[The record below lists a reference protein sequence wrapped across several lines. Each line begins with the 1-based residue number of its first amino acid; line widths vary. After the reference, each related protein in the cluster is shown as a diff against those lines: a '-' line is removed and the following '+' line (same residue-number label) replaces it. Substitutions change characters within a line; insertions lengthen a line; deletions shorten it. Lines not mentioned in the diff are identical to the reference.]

1 MSDRVFHVIS
11 NTHWDREWRFP
22 FQRNRQMLVEMLD
35 EVLHILETEPDYR
48 AYHLDSQSVMV
59 RDYLEARPHKKDL
72 LERMVREN
80 RLLIGPWY
88 TLPDEYMVGGENLVR
103 NLLRGHEVCR
113 RHGGVSKIGYSPF
126 SWGQISQLP
135 QLYREFGIDLI
146 MFYRGI
152 NSLDSPK
159 AEFIWEGADGTRA
172 LSSRFSTW
180 PRYNFYFYIYRPVV
194 HGEQPADIEHK
205 WGEGAAFH
213 FADREQHGEDYFMTH
228 QKDGYTPE
236 NIRPAVEKIIRDQ
249 AGDFTTRHVIWM
261 EGHDSSGP
269 NAKTVQLLRD
279 IRKEFPKLDVRHS
292 TLEEYARLLAEE
304 VDPGEL
310 PVVTG
315 ERRSAQYDNRSAN
328 LYGYA
333 LSARMYLKQANFDA
347 ERWIQHYAEPLNAL
361 MGMAGLDITDRLP
374 ELAWELLILNSAHD
388 SIGGCSLDPIHE
400 DMMNRFKQSGEISR
414 GLFDRAARHLATRID
429 LRSHEPESIHLV
441 ALNTTQYRRTE
452 VVEAFV
458 DVPRDRDKGDIR
470 LLGPEGESLPFQLIR
485 REDVQPVLEQPV
497 NRPKYFDMVR
507 YHVYMRTPD
516 IPAMGLQTVLV
527 VPVHP
532 ASPQPSDSLRYRQ
545 SELFAEL
552 SETGRPDKPGPEK
565 STRNAHGQQGDSG
578 DAATASSFAT
588 SRIAE
593 KTDRLWKL
601 ENDRLAVKANPNGT
615 LDITDKSRHRTFRNQ
630 AWLHDEGEAGH
641 AWVHEPI
648 GPYVDTREAKPVIE
662 LIENGPFQATLAIR
676 HVLKLSPSLT
686 VRKKAAATEFDPSP
700 ESSSRTDSTVAATS
714 GIDTRSETND
724 VPVEIR
730 VTLRVG
736 APWPEFNIDMDN
748 RAESHRLR
756 LMFPLGLN
764 ADHSWGEGQFDV
776 VRRSTRR
783 EDTSDW
789 VEQPMYD
796 YPVHHF
802 VDVANEQEGAAVLV
816 DGLKE
821 YEVLDLEMHEPSGIS
836 GESGVSADSK
846 VSGESG
852 VSEES
857 GDTSESGESVHSG
870 EPEQPAEAAKP
881 APPDNPASI
890 QTLAITLLRS
900 FEYRIPL
907 ASEVDYS
914 GMKGTQCLGRQ
925 SFRLA
930 FYPHAGDWQRG
941 GVLQQA
947 MRFNYGVRLFQ
958 SGRTEG
964 DIAPG
969 TSLLDIRP
977 DELTF
982 SALKKAEGAFVGED
996 GNTGS
1001 QDRYVV
1007 RVYNPTG
1014 KQVEG
1019 EVALWFPIRGAAQV
1033 TMEEKHVRDLEVKDS
1048 RVIPVSV
1055 ASRQVMSILIEI

>member
-11 NTHWDREWRFP
+11 NTHWDREWRYP

-35 EVLHILETEPDYR
+35 EVLRILESEPEYR

-59 RDYLEARPHKKDL
+59 RDYLEARPHKKEL

-152 NSLDSPK
+152 NSLDSPN

-205 WGEGAAFH
+205 WGDGNAFH
-213 FADREQHGEDYFMTH
+213 FADREQFGEDYFMTRY
-228 QKDGYTPE
+228 KDGYTPE
-236 NIRPAVEKIIRDQ
+236 NLRASVAKIIRDQ

-279 IRKEFPKLDVRHS
+279 IRREFPELDVRHS

-304 VDPGEL
+304 ADPRKL
-310 PVVTG
+310 TVVTG
-315 ERRSAQYDNRSAN
+315 ERRSAQFDNRSAN

-347 ERWIQHYAEPLNAL
+347 ERWIQHYAEPLNSL

-374 ELAWELLILNSAHD
+374 ELAWEPLILNSAHD

-400 DMMNRFKQSGEISR
+400 DMMNRFKQSVEISR
-414 GLFDRAARHLATRID
+414 GLFDCAARHLATRID

-441 ALNTTQYRRTE
+441 AVNTTQYRRIE
-452 VVEAFV
+452 VIEALL
-458 DVPRDRDKGDIR
+458 DVPRSLDKGGIR
-470 LLGPEGESLPFQLIR
+470 LAGPDGGSLPFQLIS
-485 REDVQPVLEQPV
+485 RENVQPVLEQPI
-497 NRPKYFDMVR
+497 NRPKHFDMVR
-507 YHVYMRTPD
+507 YRIYMQTPD
-516 IPAMGLQTVLV
+516 VPPMGFQTVKV
-527 VPVHP
+527 VPISRVDGAGASSSDAPVDTPADAPVDTPANDPGFTGQASSGTVTPGSGNEP
-532 ASPQPSDSLRYRQ
+532 ASL
-545 SELFAEL
+545 
-552 SETGRPDKPGPEK
+552 
-565 STRNAHGQQGDSG
+565 
-578 DAATASSFAT
+578 
-588 SRIAE
+588 
-593 KTDRLWKL
+593 
-601 ENDRLAVKANPNGT
+601 ANPIATQKNGQWQLEADLLTVSVNPDGT
-615 LDITDKSRHRTFRNQ
+615 LDITDKARGRTFRNQ
-630 AWLHDEGEAGH
+630 GWLYDEGEAGH
-641 AWVHEPI
+641 AWVHDPI
-648 GPYVDTREAKPVIE
+648 GPFVDTRGTRAETE
-662 LIENGPFQATLAIR
+662 LLENGPLQATLAIR
-676 HVLKLSPSLT
+676 HILRLPVSLDA
-686 VRKKAAATEFDPSP
+686 RKTAGDGDTDAASTGTPGTASTRNNLQSSATAATG
-700 ESSSRTDSTVAATS
+700 SSEASDSSDLTNSSVATDSRGGAKRGEAVEQATDVKTV
-714 GIDTRSETND
+714 D

-730 VTLRVG
+730 VTLRAG
-736 APWPEFNIDMDN
+736 TPWPEFHIDVDN

-756 LMFPLGLN
+756 VMFPLGLG
-764 ADHSWGEGQFDV
+764 AEHSWGEGQFDV
-776 VRRSTRR
+776 VRRPTRR
-783 EDTSDW
+783 IDSTDW

-796 YPVHHF
+796 YPMHHF
-802 VDVANEQEGAAVLV
+802 VDVANKTEGAAVLV

-821 YEVLDLEMHEPSGIS
+821 YEVLDVEDAVGPSP
-836 GESGVSADSK
+836 V
-846 VSGESG
+846 
-852 VSEES
+852 
-857 GDTSESGESVHSG
+857 
-870 EPEQPAEAAKP
+870 
-881 APPDNPASI
+881 

-907 ASEVDYS
+907 AAEVDYS
-914 GMKGTQCLGRQ
+914 EMKGTQCLGWQ

-930 FYPHAGDWQRG
+930 FYPHAGNWESG
-941 GVLQQA
+941 GVFEQA
-947 MRFNYGVRLFQ
+947 MRFNYGLRLFQ

-977 DELTF
+977 GELVF
-982 SALKKAEGAFVGED
+982 SALKKAEGVFVDED
-996 GNTGS
+996 GRTGS
-1001 QDRYVV
+1001 RDRYVL
-1007 RVYNPTG
+1007 RICNPTEDTVDG
-1014 KQVEG
+1014 GVY
-1019 EVALWFPIRGAAQV
+1019 LWFPVRSSVQV
-1033 TMEEKHVRDLEVKDS
+1033 TMEEKHVRDLEVKDG
-1048 RVIPVSV
+1048 RVIPVTL
-1055 ASRQVMSILIEI
+1055 ASRQVMSILLKV

>member
-59 RDYLEARPHKKDL
+59 RDYLEARPHKKEL

-113 RHGGVSKIGYSPF
+113 EYGGVSKIGYSPF

-213 FADREQHGEDYFMTH
+213 FADREQRGEDYFMTR
-228 QKDGYTPE
+228 QKDRYTPE

-279 IRKEFPKLDVRHS
+279 IRREFPELDVRHS

-304 VDPGEL
+304 VDHEQL

-347 ERWIQHYAEPLNAL
+347 ERWIQHYAEPLNSL

-374 ELAWELLILNSAHD
+374 ELAWEPLILNSAHD

-400 DMMNRFKQSGEISR
+400 DMMNRFKQSVEISR
-414 GLFDRAARHLATRID
+414 GLFDRAARHLSGRID
-429 LRSHEPESIHLV
+429 LGKHEPDSIHLV
-441 ALNTTQYRRTE
+441 AVNTTQFGRSE
-452 VVEAFV
+452 VVEAIV
-458 DVPRDRDKGDIR
+458 DVPRGLDKGGIR
-470 LLGPEGESLPFQLIR
+470 LVGPDGGTLPYQLIS
-485 REDVQPVLEQPV
+485 REEVQPVLEQPV
-497 NRPKYFDMVR
+497 NRPKYFDMIR
-507 YHVYMRTPD
+507 YRIYMQTPD
-516 IPAMGLQTVLV
+516 IPPMGLQTVLV
-527 VPVHP
+527 VPVQD
-532 ASPQPSDSLRYRQ
+532 ASAIDSSPGSRQSDLFTDPSDAEPSGD
-545 SELFAEL
+545 SELPSPFIAGKRE
-552 SETGRPDKPGPEK
+552 GRW
-565 STRNAHGQQGDSG
+565 Q
-578 DAATASSFAT
+578 
-588 SRIAE
+588 
-593 KTDRLWKL
+593 L
-601 ENDRLAVKANPNGT
+601 ENDRLTVKVNPDGT
-615 LDITDKSRHRTFRNQ
+615 LDITDKSRGRTFRNQ
-630 AWLHDEGEAGH
+630 AWLYDEGEAGH
-641 AWVHEPI
+641 AWVHDPI
-648 GPYVDTREAKPVIE
+648 GPFLDTRGTLSETE
-662 LIENGPFQATLAIR
+662 LLENGPLQATLTIR
-676 HVLKLSPSLT
+676 HALRLPASLDT
-686 VRKKAAATEFDPSP
+686 RKA
-700 ESSSRTDSTVAATS
+700 VASGVPDATS
-714 GIDTRSETND
+714 NRKTSQSGEAQAAGTGETTPAGASTDTVD
-724 VPVEIR
+724 VPVEIH
-730 VTLRVG
+730 VTLRAG
-736 APWPEFNIDMDN
+736 QPWPEFHIDVEN

-756 LMFPLGLN
+756 IMFPLGLD
-764 ADHSWGEGQFDV
+764 AEHSWGEGQFDV
-776 VRRSTRR
+776 VRRPTRR
-783 EDTSDW
+783 IDSTGW

-796 YPVHHF
+796 YPMRHF
-802 VDVANEQEGAAVLV
+802 VDVANGTEGAAVLV

-821 YEVLDLEMHEPSGIS
+821 YEVLDVSEPGQQAPSGKRDPS
-836 GESGVSADSK
+836 AESNL
-846 VSGESG
+846 
-852 VSEES
+852 SE
-857 GDTSESGESVHSG
+857 
-870 EPEQPAEAAKP
+870 P
-881 APPDNPASI
+881 PASPTPV

-930 FYPHAGDWQRG
+930 FFPHAGDWQRG
-941 GVLQQA
+941 GVFEQA

-958 SGRTEG
+958 SGRTDG

-969 TSLLDIRP
+969 TSFLDIQP
-977 DELTF
+977 GSLVF
-982 SALKKAEGAFVGED
+982 SALKKAGSAFLDEYGR
-996 GNTGS
+996 TGPR
-1001 QDRYVV
+1001 DRYVL
-1007 RVYNPTG
+1007 RICNPTE
-1014 KQVEG
+1014 KTVEG
-1019 EVALWFPIRGAAQV
+1019 VVSLWVPVRSAAQV
-1033 TMEEKHVRDLEVKDS
+1033 TMEEKHVRDLEIKDS
-1048 RVIPVSV
+1048 RIIPVTLT
-1055 ASRQVMSILIEI
+1055 SRQVISILLEM

>member
-1 MSDRVFHVIS
+1 MPDRVFHVIS

-22 FQRNRQMLVEMLD
+22 FQRNRQMLAEMLD

-59 RDYLEARPHKKDL
+59 RDYLEARPHKKEL

-113 RHGGVSKIGYSPF
+113 EYGGVSKIGYSPF

-213 FADREQHGEDYFMTH
+213 FADREQHSEDYFMTRR
-228 QKDGYTPE
+228 KNGYTPG
-236 NIRPAVEKIIRDQ
+236 NLRASVEKIISDQ

-269 NAKTVQLLRD
+269 NAKTVKLLRD
-279 IRKEFPKLDVRHS
+279 IRKEFPELDVRHS

-304 VDPGEL
+304 VDRDQL

-347 ERWIQHYAEPLNAL
+347 ERWIQYYAEPINAL

-374 ELAWELLILNSAHD
+374 ELAWEPLILNSAHD

-429 LRSHEPESIHLV
+429 LRIHEPDSIHLV
-441 ALNTTQYRRTE
+441 AVNTTQYRRSE

-458 DVPRDRDKGDIR
+458 DVPRSLDKGGIR
-470 LLGPEGESLPFQLIR
+470 LAGPDGGSLPFQLIS
-485 REDVQPVLEQPV
+485 REDVQPVLEQPI

-507 YHVYMRTPD
+507 YRIYMQTPD
-516 IPAMGLQTVLV
+516 IPAMGFNTVLV
-527 VPVHP
+527 VPVHDRADDSGTLDSSDLSHSTSSSGSP
-532 ASPQPSDSLRYRQ
+532 RSRQSDLFTELAESGQPGSADDSKNASPS
-545 SELFAEL
+545 
-552 SETGRPDKPGPEK
+552 
-565 STRNAHGQQGDSG
+565 
-578 DAATASSFAT
+578 
-588 SRIAE
+588 IAE
-593 KTDRLWKL
+593 NTNRLWKL
-601 ENDRLAVKANPNGT
+601 ENDRLAVKVNPNGT
-615 LDITDKSRHRTFRNQ
+615 LDITDKTRGRTFINQ
-630 AWLHDEGEAGH
+630 AWLYDEGEAGH
-641 AWVHEPI
+641 AWLHDPI
-648 GPYVDTREAKPVIE
+648 GPFVDTRNAKPVIE
-662 LIENGPFQATLAIR
+662 LIENGPLQATLAIR
-676 HVLKLSPSLT
+676 YVLKLSPSLK
-686 VRKKAAATEFDPSP
+686 VRKQAAATEFGKSP
-700 ESSSRTDSTVAATS
+700 ESSSRTSSAIADAS

-730 VTLRVG
+730 VMLRAG
-736 APWPEFNIDMDN
+736 QPWPEFHIDVDN

-756 LMFPLGLN
+756 IMFPLGLD

-783 EDTSDW
+783 TDTSDW

-796 YPVHHF
+796 YPMHHF
-802 VDVANEQEGAAVLV
+802 VDVANSTEGAAVLV

-821 YEVLDLEMHEPSGIS
+821 YEVLDVED
-836 GESGVSADSK
+836 V
-846 VSGESG
+846 
-852 VSEES
+852 
-857 GDTSESGESVHSG
+857 TSPNLV
-870 EPEQPAEAAKP
+870 
-881 APPDNPASI
+881 

-914 GMKGTQCLGRQ
+914 GMKGTQCPGRQ
-925 SFRLA
+925 TFRLA
-930 FYPHAGDWQRG
+930 FYPHAGDWHQG
-941 GVLQQA
+941 GVFEQA
-947 MRFNYGVRLFQ
+947 MRFNYSVRLFQ

-969 TSLLDIRP
+969 TSFLDIQP
-977 DELTF
+977 GSLVF
-982 SALKKAEGAFVGED
+982 SALKKVEGSFVDEHGK
-996 GNTGS
+996 TGTR
-1001 QDRYVV
+1001 DRYVL
-1007 RVYNPTG
+1007 RIYNPTG
-1014 KQVEG
+1014 ETVDG
-1019 EVALWFPIRGAAQV
+1019 EVSLWFPVRSAVQV
-1033 TMEEKHVRDLEVKDS
+1033 TMEERHVCDLEVKEN
-1048 RVIPVSV
+1048 RVIPVSL
-1055 ASRQVMSILIEI
+1055 ASRQVASILLTCPTATL

>member
-35 EVLHILETEPDYR
+35 EVLHILDAEPDYR

-59 RDYLEARPHKKDL
+59 RDYLEARPHKKEML
-72 LERMVREN
+72 KRMVREN

-113 RHGGVSKIGYSPF
+113 GYGGASKIGYSPF

-135 QLYREFGIDLI
+135 QLYRDFGIDLI

-213 FADREQHGEDYFMTH
+213 FADREQHSEDYFMTRR
-228 QKDGYTPE
+228 KNGYTPE
-236 NIRPAVEKIIRDQ
+236 NLRASVEKIIRDQ

-279 IRKEFPKLDVRHS
+279 IRREFPELDVRHS

-304 VDPGEL
+304 VDEDQL

-333 LSARMYLKQANFDA
+333 LSARIYLKQANFDA
-347 ERWIQHYAEPLNAL
+347 ERWIQHYAEPLNSL

-374 ELAWELLILNSAHD
+374 ELAWEPLILNSAHD

-414 GLFDRAARHLATRID
+414 GLFDRATRHLATLID

-441 ALNTTQYRRTE
+441 AVNTTQYRRSE

-458 DVPRDRDKGDIR
+458 DVPRGLDKGGIR
-470 LLGPEGESLPFQLIR
+470 LAGPDGGSLPFQMISR
-485 REDVQPVLEQPV
+485 KEVQPVLEQPV

-507 YHVYMRTPD
+507 YRIYMETPEV
-516 IPAMGLQTVLV
+516 PPMGFQTVKV
-527 VPVHP
+527 EPVSRVDV
-532 ASPQPSDSLRYRQ
+532 A
-545 SELFAEL
+545 
-552 SETGRPDKPGPEK
+552 G
-565 STRNAHGQQGDSG
+565 
-578 DAATASSFAT
+578 ASSHDAPVDTPVDTPLHTPVETPSGAPVDTTFDAPVDTPANIPGITGQASSGTAT
-588 SRIAE
+588 PGSGNDPAALTTPIATQ
-593 KTDRLWKL
+593 KNGKWHLDTDI
-601 ENDRLAVKANPNGT
+601 LAVSVNPDGT
-615 LDITDKSRHRTFRNQ
+615 LDITDKSRGRTFRNQ
-630 AWLHDEGEAGH
+630 GWLYDEGEAGH

-648 GPYVDTREAKPVIE
+648 GPFVDTRGTRAETE
-662 LIENGPFQATLAIR
+662 LLENGPLRATLAIR
-676 HVLKLSPSLT
+676 HVLKLSPSLNA
-686 VRKKAAATEFDPSP
+686 RKALVAGTPEAASTSTISQNIPADATG
-700 ESSSRTDSTVAATS
+700 STGFNT
-714 GIDTRSETND
+714 IN

-730 VTLRVG
+730 VTMRAG
-736 APWPEFNIDMDN
+736 TPWPEFQIDLDN
-748 RAESHRLR
+748 RVESHRLR
-756 LMFPLGLN
+756 IMFPLGLD
-764 ADHSWGEGQFDV
+764 AGHSWGEGQFDV
-776 VRRSTRR
+776 VRRPTRR
-783 EDTSDW
+783 IDSSDW

-796 YPVHHF
+796 YPMHHF
-802 VDVANEQEGAAVLV
+802 VDVANAAEGVAVLV

-821 YEVLDLEMHEPSGIS
+821 YEVLDVAEAGQQAPSGKR
-836 GESGVSADSK
+836 ESSARPDDLGLSA
-846 VSGESG
+846 S
-852 VSEES
+852 
-857 GDTSESGESVHSG
+857 
-870 EPEQPAEAAKP
+870 PKP
-881 APPDNPASI
+881 V

-914 GMKGTQCLGRQ
+914 DMKGTQCLGRQ

-930 FYPHAGDWQRG
+930 FYPHEGDWQEG
-941 GVLQQA
+941 GVFEQA

-969 TSLLDIRP
+969 TSLLDISP
-977 DELTF
+977 GELTF
-982 SALKKAEGAFVGED
+982 SALKKAEGAFVDED
-996 GNTGS
+996 GRFGS
-1001 QDRYVV
+1001 RDRYVL
-1007 RVYNPTG
+1007 RICNPTEET
-1014 KQVEG
+1014 VEG
-1019 EVALWFPIRGAAQV
+1019 EVTLRFPVRSAAQV
-1033 TMEEKHVRDLEVKDS
+1033 TMEETHVRDLEVKDGHA
-1048 RVIPVSV
+1048 VPVTL
-1055 ASRQVMSILIEI
+1055 ASRQIMSILLEV

>member
-48 AYHLDSQSVMV
+48 AYHLDSQSVMA
-59 RDYLEARPHKKDL
+59 RDYLEARPHKKEL
-72 LERMVREN
+72 LVRMVLEN

-113 RHGGVSKIGYSPF
+113 EYGGVSKIGYSPF

-205 WGEGAAFH
+205 WGDGAPFH
-213 FADREQHGEDYFMTH
+213 FADREQSGEDYFMTRSR
-228 QKDGYTPE
+228 DGYTLE
-236 NIRPAVEKIIRDQ
+236 NVRASVEKIIRDQ
-249 AGDFTTRHVIWM
+249 ADDFTTRHVIWM

-279 IRKEFPKLDVRHS
+279 IRREFPELDVRHS
-292 TLEEYARLLAEE
+292 TLEEYARLLAGE
-304 VDPGEL
+304 VDHEQL

-333 LSARMYLKQANFDA
+333 LSARMYLKQANFNA
-347 ERWIQHYAEPLNAL
+347 ERWLQHYAEPLNTL
-361 MGMAGLDITDRLP
+361 MGMAGLDISDRLP
-374 ELAWELLILNSAHD
+374 ELAWEQLILNSAHD

-414 GLFDRAARHLATRID
+414 GLFDRAARHLVGRID
-429 LRSHEPESIHLV
+429 LGKHEPDSIHLV
-441 ALNTTQYRRTE
+441 AVNTTQYRRRE

-458 DVPRDRDKGDIR
+458 DVPRGRDKGGIR
-470 LLGPEGESLPFQLIR
+470 LEGPDGTPLPFQLIR
-485 REDVQPVLEQPV
+485 REEVQPVLEQPI

-507 YHVYMRTPD
+507 YHVYMQTPD
-516 IPAMGLQTVLV
+516 IPAMGFDTVLITP
-527 VPVHP
+527 VPDGTDNQGP
-532 ASPQPSDSLRYRQ
+532 SASSDAPSANEPSASSDASRSRQ

-552 SETGRPDKPGPEK
+552 SESNIPAAPDPGQSSACDPA
-565 STRNAHGQQGDSG
+565 SSGDSKN
-578 DAATASSFAT
+578 T
-588 SRIAE
+588 SLFIAE
-593 KTDRLWKL
+593 KTDRLWQL
-601 ENDRLAVKANPNGT
+601 ENDLLAVTVNANGT
-615 LDITDKSRHRTFRNQ
+615 LDITDKTRERTFRNQ
-630 AWLHDEGEAGH
+630 AWLYDEGETGH

-648 GPYVDTREAKPVIE
+648 GPFVDTRDAKPDIE
-662 LIENGPFQATLAIR
+662 LIENGPLQATLAIR
-676 HVLKLSPSLT
+676 HVLKLRPTLSA
-686 VRKKAAATEFDPSP
+686 RKAEGTGASHDASTRSASQGGATEAADTG
-700 ESSSRTDSTVAATS
+700 ETTDADAST
-714 GIDTRSETND
+714 ETVD

-730 VTLRVG
+730 VTLRAG
-736 APWPEFNIDMDN
+736 APWPEFNIEMDN
-748 RAESHRLR
+748 RVESHRLR
-756 LMFPLGLN
+756 IMFPLGLD
-764 ADHSWGEGQFDV
+764 AEHSWGEGQFDV
-776 VRRSTRR
+776 VRRSIRR
-783 EDTSDW
+783 DDTAEW

-796 YPVHHF
+796 YPMHHF
-802 VDVANEQEGAAVLV
+802 VDVANDTEGAAVLV

-821 YEVLDLEMHEPSGIS
+821 YEVLFVEEAGQQAQSGKRDPSAESGQSEPS
-836 GESGVSADSK
+836 
-846 VSGESG
+846 
-852 VSEES
+852 
-857 GDTSESGESVHSG
+857 
-870 EPEQPAEAAKP
+870 
-881 APPDNPASI
+881 ASPNLV
-890 QTLAITLLRS
+890 QTLAITLFRS

-914 GMKGTQCLGRQ
+914 DMKGTQCLGRQ

-930 FYPHAGDWQRG
+930 FYPHAGDWQQG
-941 GVLQQA
+941 GVFEQA

-969 TSLLDIRP
+969 TSFLDIRP
-977 DELTF
+977 GELTF
-982 SALKKAEGAFVGED
+982 SALKKADGAFVDEQGR
-996 GNTGS
+996 TGTR
-1001 QDRYVV
+1001 DRYVL
-1007 RVYNPTG
+1007 RVFNPTEET
-1014 KQVEG
+1014 VEG
-1019 EVALWFPIRGAAQV
+1019 EVALWFPVRRAAQV

-1048 RVIPVSV
+1048 RVISV
-1055 ASRQVMSILIEI
+1055 TLASRQVMSILLEV